1 MIQLPPDGLDEET
14 EGAWL
19 DHVAE
24 HVAEF
29 HRNAYAVVLID
40 DGRCRERLTARLAA
54 LGVAPLPEADGTA
67 ESLRTHG
74 AASASAPVSAPKI

>member
-40 DGRCRERLTARLAA
+40 DGGRRDRLTARLAA
-54 LGVAPLPEADGTA
+54 LGVPPLPEADATA